1 MKIRLGRLAWSIF
14 VVLYLGLFFWNFF
27 ITTSN
32 RWVPTLYLYIL
43 IGWLSLEFYFR
54 QSFFQSGRL
63 ITEDPET
70 KDRYHQMNFALRSG
84 FALFFY
90 SCLALGIAD
99 YVWLRKGQ
107 VTMLAPWVNIVGM
120 LLLGASVLIRVRAD
134 LAMFKRRHKIIR
146 DGLYASV
153 RHPAYFGA
161 VLLVVSIPFAFSS
174 FLALLYAAVVGLPLI
189 YLEASFEDR
198 YLAGKNGDDYQEY
211 AVGTNL
217 FIPGIF

>member
-27 ITTSN
+27 ITIPN

-43 IGWLSLEFYFR
+43 VGWLSLEFYFR

-70 KDRYHQMNFALRSG
+70 KDRYHQMNFVLRSG

-107 VTMLAPWVNIVGM
+107 VAVLAPWVNIVGM
-120 LLLGASVLIRVRAD
+120 LLLSVSVLIRVSAD
-134 LAMFKRRHKIIR
+134 LSMFKRRHKIIR
-146 DGLYASV
+146 DGLYATV
-153 RHPAYFGA
+153 RHPAYFA
-161 VLLVVSIPFAFSS
+161 TLLLIISIPFAFSS
-174 FLALLYAAVVGLPLI
+174 FLTLLYAVVVGLPLV

-198 YLAGKNGDDYQEY
+198 YLAGKNGADYQKY
-211 AVGTNL
+211 AAGTKL